1 MKTAILAGASLFLL
15 GLGAPARAA
24 TDAEVCKF
32 VTDTATGFN
41 GKGPHMVDTVTRADK
56 AVVNCPTRVADFTLT
71 IMLESARMN
80 TGWQDTLIGA
90 WQKSVCA
97 AKTLSDAVK
106 SGWTISVTW
115 TTNDKV
121 QYRANTACP

>member
-1 MKTAILAGASLFLL
+1 MKTAILAGASLLL
-15 GLGAPARAA
+15 IGAAAPALAA
-24 TDAEVCKF
+24 TDAELCKF

-41 GKGPHMVDTVTRADK
+41 GKGPHMVDKVTRADK
-56 AVVNCPTRVADFTLT
+56 AVVNCPTKVADFTLS
-71 IMLESARMN
+71 IMLESAKMN
-80 TGWQDTLIGA
+80 PGWQDTLIGA

-97 AKTLSDAVK
+97 APLLSAAVK

-115 TTNDKV
+115 TTTDKV